1 MLMIFKNHD
10 ADTSL
15 LDDFNFYDE
24 REKALLDRKAKQ
36 RASSTGNTTATLAPE
51 SINQL
56 SDNLADALHLDG
68 VKSLSK
74 KDME

>member
-36 RASSTGNTTATLAPE
+36 RATPTGNTTDTLTTD
-51 SINQL
+51 SINKL
-56 SDNLADALHLDG
+56 SDNLADALQLDG
-68 VKSLSK
+68 VKSLSN
-74 KDME
+74 KDVE

>member
-24 REKALLDRKAKQ
+24 REKALLERKAKQ
-36 RASSTGNTTATLAPE
+36 RATPTGNTTATLATD
-51 SINQL
+51 SINKL
-56 SDNLADALHLDG
+56 SDNLADALQLDG
-68 VKSLSK
+68 VKSLST
-74 KDME
+74 KDVE

>member
-1 MLMIFKNHD
+1 MLKIFKTHD

-24 REKALLDRKAKQ
+24 REKTLLERKAKQ
-36 RASSTGNTTATLAPE
+36 RASSTGNTAATLAPE

-56 SDNLADALHLDG
+56 SDNLADTLRLDG
-68 VKSLSK
+68 VKNLLK
-74 KDME
+74 KDLE